1 MYYILLSL
9 NLERLNMRSPD
20 FENKRDKTAPSAWP
34 YAAEISSGFW
44 SSETVLESPHY
55 LLLSPQ
61 SSRKVQAFLKKFYR
75 EDVTEIGA
83 PFPRFGAMRRY
94 PQLEKMIVEAEGRKM
109 TGAQVAEHNRREIT
123 KAGMIRW
130 SQALRELFGS
140 SGLREIRQ
148 HKNGPLVVA
157 TVGGEE
163 GYGIREVAQGFAQM
177 QIPIALYAVDPR
189 SLPGMEEYKD
199 LFAQKNFSLSLNLR
213 DPRKIH
219 WAQIQPDVVVF
230 PQLWIADF
238 VAFDA
243 WKETIAKIVEAKPS
257 VVIAGFPRVCT
268 VIEDPI
274 VLEDVITM
282 TAELM
287 YKRQLISSP
296 EVRLSTIGRE
306 MPETSVLGGLLSYY
320 GYRKKAI
327 KAYVD
332 DLMVPYN
339 LYGAAIEDE
348 QGRSVYLA
356 PFDPYFLLT
365 VHEDLLPY
373 A

>member
-9 NLERLNMRSPD
+9 NLERLNMRLPD
-20 FENKRDKTAPSAWP
+20 FENKRDKTASSVWP
-34 YAAEISSGFW
+34 YTAEISSGFW

-61 SSRKVQAFLKKFYR
+61 SSRKVQALLRKFYR

-94 PQLEKMIVEAEGRKM
+94 PQLEKMIVETEGRKM

-130 SQALRELFGS
+130 SQAMRELFAS
-140 SGLREIRQ
+140 SELREIRQ

-219 WAQIQPDVVVF
+219 WVPIQPDVVVF
-230 PQLWIADF
+230 PQLWMADCF
-238 VAFDA
+238 SYEA
-243 WKETIAKIVEAKPS
+243 WEETIARIAEAKPS
-257 VVIAGFPRVCT
+257 VVIAAFPRVDSIVRDPFVLRT
-268 VIEDPI
+268 VKY
-274 VLEDVITM
+274 
-282 TAELM
+282 LM
-287 YKRQLISSP
+287 YTKGQISSIE
-296 EVRLSTIGRE
+296 EVNSPTMRMEMSEISILS
-306 MPETSVLGGLLSYY
+306 GLFTVF
-320 GYRKKAI
+320 GYKNKAI
-327 KAYVD
+327 KVFSD
-332 DLMVPYN
+332 DLFIPHN
-339 LYGAAIEDE
+339 IYGASMIDS
-348 QGRSVYLA
+348 QNNCQSLI
-356 PFDPYFLLT
+356 PLDPYFVLA
-365 VHEDLLPY
+365 VHEELTGLNII
-373 A
+373 